1 MELSLPATRNRALPR
16 PKMALDRE
24 FVEISTLAGYAK
36 IHSTIH
42 LGLRY
47 GQCMVAGTASQVLI
61 AWKSGQRP
69 TLQNWRTEDLNA
81 LETERMEVLESVV
94 ESLQKQ
100 DKLSSDRL
108 RAAVRLLEH
117 LAEGPANLPQD

>member
-1 MELSLPATRNRALPR
+1 
-16 PKMALDRE
+16 
-24 FVEISTLAGYAK
+24 
-36 IHSTIH
+36 
-42 LGLRY
+42 
-47 GQCMVAGTASQVLI
+47 MVAGTASQVLI

-69 TLQNWRTEDLNA
+69 SLDDWRTQDLNA

-117 LAEGPANLPQD
+117 LAEGPASLPQD

>member
-1 MELSLPATRNRALPR
+1 M
-16 PKMALDRE
+16 
-24 FVEISTLAGYAK
+24 
-36 IHSTIH
+36 
-42 LGLRY
+42 
-47 GQCMVAGTASQVLI
+47 I

-69 TLQNWRTEDLNA
+69 TLQDWRTEDLNA
-81 LETERMEVLESVV
+81 LETERMEVLECVV

-117 LAEGPANLPQD
+117 LAKGPASPPKDELRTLLPP

>member
-1 MELSLPATRNRALPR
+1 
-16 PKMALDRE
+16 
-24 FVEISTLAGYAK
+24 
-36 IHSTIH
+36 
-42 LGLRY
+42 
-47 GQCMVAGTASQVLI
+47 MVAGTASEVLI
-61 AWKSGQRP
+61 AWKNGQRP
-69 TLQNWRTEDLNA
+69 SLQDWRTQDLNA

-117 LAEGPANLPQD
+117 LAKGPAGLPQD